1 MARTRRT
8 GAVVKPAWLEAS
20 VRSVLA
26 PTGVSAATARQPVYD
41 RLLKADFNAVST
53 GRLPTNVGT
62 MHKAQIAGPVMVQV
76 EQARDIGSA
85 LLAQLEQVEGSVA
98 DADAAAAAATAD
110 DDDGDMD
117 LFAAA
122 AKGSASGG
130 GGAGKSKKKATWGV
144 ASRVRTVFVLPVPD

>member
-1 MARTRRT
+1 M
-8 GAVVKPAWLEAS
+8 
-20 VRSVLA
+20 RSVLA

-122 AKGSASGG
+122 AKGSAAGG
-130 GGAGKSKKKATWGV
+130 GGAGKGKKKATWGV